1 MKMREKPNLKTIEEI
16 PLEELESQSLV
27 EGELLMAVIFN
38 AANYMHHIICSN
50 MLHMICSISYA
61 IFQMPFLKEFISFAR
76 RRTDYSRMV
85 FQNDNCD

>member
-1 MKMREKPNLKTIEEI
+1 MKMREKIKLKTIEEI

-61 IFQMPFLKEFISFAR
+61 IYDFSTCHGSSDGHMICLYIKMPI
-76 RRTDYSRMV
+76 
-85 FQNDNCD
+85 